1 MSITSPGISTVALG
15 ENSCSISSIGKIG
28 ARSCGASGARVCGFS
43 GGANGSGRDGST
55 LIQAV
60 GIWLSDK
67 RNLQLSDME
76 ALL

>member
-1 MSITSPGISTVALG
+1 MVAWG

-28 ARSCGASGARVCGFS
+28 VRSCGVSGARVCGFS
-43 GGANGSGRDGST
+43 GGASGSGREGST

-60 GIWLSDK
+60 GIWLSDR

-76 ALL
+76 GLL